1 MRTTAR
7 SKTGNKARQ
16 AVPPFDL
23 QKRPTGGNACRA
35 LFAQAC
41 LVVLLSGLCLAA
53 EEVSLPALGQL
64 ASALS
69 QGDSVSALEVFD
81 PKMADY
87 AKLETAI
94 GALTA
99 QAEILCAIE
108 LVEEKEAGDTLT
120 VDTDWYLQLK
130 SRSEGG
136 TTERRRERVTLRF
149 KKLHNK
155 WRITG
160 FMPMSI
166 LAPVT
171 VR

>member
-1 MRTTAR
+1 MPTTVH
-7 SKTGNKARQ
+7 SKAENT
-16 AVPPFDL
+16 
-23 QKRPTGGNACRA
+23 KRPTGGNACRT
-35 LFAQAC
+35 LFLRAC
-41 LVVLLSGLCLAA
+41 LAVLLAGSCFGA

-69 QGDSVSALEVFD
+69 QGDSVAALEVFD

-87 AKLETAI
+87 GSVETAI
-94 GALTA
+94 VALAA
-99 QAEILCAIE
+99 QADILCAIE
-108 LVEEKEAGDTLT
+108 LVEEKEDGDTLT
-120 VDTDWYLQLK
+120 ADTDWYLQLK

-136 TTERRRERVTLRF
+136 TTERRRERATLRF
-149 KKLHNK
+149 KKFHNK

-160 FMPMSI
+160 FTPMSI